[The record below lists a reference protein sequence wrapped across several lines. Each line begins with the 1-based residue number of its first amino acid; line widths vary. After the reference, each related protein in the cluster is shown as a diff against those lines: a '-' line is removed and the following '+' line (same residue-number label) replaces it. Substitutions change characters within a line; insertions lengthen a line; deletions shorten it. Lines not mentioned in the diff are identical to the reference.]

1 MEKKE
6 MSFKENVGV
15 AGDEL
20 KKAIKDGGTVIL
32 IASELKDV
40 ESGSAYFAGSQTTA
54 TILLASLAHTDK
66 QFRKMLKTALIA
78 AEWKKQ
84 MDNKQRIK

>member
-6 MSFKENVGV
+6 MSFIEKAKA

-20 KKAIKDGGTVIL
+20 NKAIKDGGAVIL
-32 IASELKDV
+32 IASEVQDV
-40 ESGSAYFAGSQTTA
+40 KSGLSYFAGNQTTVL
-54 TILLASLAHTDK
+54 ILLANLAHNDK
-66 QFRKMLKTALIA
+66 QFRKILETALIA

-84 MDNKQRIK
+84 MDNK

>member
-6 MSFKENVGV
+6 MSFKEKAEV

-32 IASELKDV
+32 IASEVQDV
-40 ESGSAYFAGSQTTA
+40 ESSLCYLAGNKTTA
-54 TILLASLAHTDK
+54 LVLLASLAHTDE
-66 QFRKMLKTALIA
+66 QFRKLLEDALFA
-78 AEWKKQ
+78 AALKKQ
-84 MDNKQRIK
+84 MEK

>member
-6 MSFKENVGV
+6 MSFKEKVEV

-32 IASELKDV
+32 IASEVQDVDV
-40 ESGSAYFAGSQTTA
+40 ESSLCYLAGNKTTA
-54 TILLASLAHTDK
+54 LVLLASLAHTDE
-66 QFRKMLKTALIA
+66 QFMKLLEDALLA
-78 AEWKKQ
+78 AALKKQ
-84 MDNKQRIK
+84 MDNK

>member
-6 MSFKENVGV
+6 MSFKEKAEV

-20 KKAIKDGGTVIL
+20 NKAIKDGGAVIL
-32 IASELKDV
+32 IVSEVQDV
-40 ESGSAYFAGSQTTA
+40 KSSLVYFAGNQTTA

-66 QFRKMLKTALIA
+66 HFRKMLKTALIA
-78 AEWKKQ
+78 SDWKEQ
-84 MDNKQRIK
+84 MDNK

>member
-6 MSFKENVGV
+6 MSFKEKVET

-20 KKAIKDGGTVIL
+20 KKEIRDGGAVIL
-32 IASELKDV
+32 IASEVQDV
-40 ESGSAYFAGSQTTA
+40 KSGLSYFAGNQTTA
-54 TILLASLAHTDK
+54 VILLASLAHNDK

-84 MDNKQRIK
+84 MDNK